1 MVGQCLQLCE
11 KILERECL
19 ERERESPKMRIGIR
33 GYMFHVNSDGL
44 ERN

>member
-1 MVGQCLQLCE
+1 MFAIVWENSG
-11 KILERECL
+11 ERMSG
-19 ERERESPKMRIGIR
+19 ERESPKIRRGIR